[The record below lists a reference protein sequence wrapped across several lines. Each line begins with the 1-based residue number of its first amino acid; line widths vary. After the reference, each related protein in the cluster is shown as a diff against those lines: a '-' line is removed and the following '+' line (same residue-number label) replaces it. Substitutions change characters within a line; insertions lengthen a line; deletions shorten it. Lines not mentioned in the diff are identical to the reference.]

1 MASILEKREEV
12 KRIAREKGIE
22 GAKGLAL
29 QYPLVWLKAY
39 QRYPNAKKIQ
49 VTQTLLGVP
58 YAVVDEKWVIE

>member
-1 MASILEKREEV
+1 MVFLFEKREEV

-22 GAKGLAL
+22 GAKNLSL

-39 QRYPNAKKIQ
+39 RRYPNAKKIQ

-58 YAVVDEKWVIE
+58 YAVVDEKWVVE